1 MKLSISMAGLSD
13 ELKLRL
19 ELASKLL
26 AAHRIRA
33 HLQDWDGTKCGLV
46 VVDLA
51 DAYGLRVMDLAL
63 RREVPVLA
71 FAAVNVIADER
82 VRLMRPDL
90 SVKLMAQR
98 LQELMLTAASVPSE
112 TSDPL
117 LVTLAR
123 NPAWSSGEVAVTHG
137 KRRILL
143 CRSSSRVWAKT
154 LSDLLYCKDRFG
166 LHDWQLQP
174 ISDPHTIHSD
184 EQFSSSLDSFLTEA
198 ALAASL
204 PTFMRGRWRLTEW
217 PDLGAAPE
225 MVVSLRAASLLLRQP
240 MSAIELGGRLGI
252 DDATA
257 SACMWALLAAGLL
270 RSEEGAVDPSPTPV
284 VTSPVAAGGLLARL
298 ARRFGLMQ

>member
-1 MKLSISMAGLSD
+1 MKLSISVAGLSD
-13 ELKLRL
+13 ELRLRL

-63 RREVPVLA
+63 RREIPVYA
-71 FAAVNVIADER
+71 FATGNITVDER
-82 VRLMRPDL
+82 VRLMPHGL
-90 SVKLMAQR
+90 SVKPMAQR
-98 LQELMLTAASVPSE
+98 LQELMMPPDPVASE

-123 NPAWSSGEVAVTHG
+123 NPAWSSGDVAVTHG

-143 CRSSSRVWAKT
+143 CRSSSRVWANT

-204 PTFMRGRWRLTEW
+204 PTFMPGRWRLTEW

-225 MVVSLRAASLLLRQP
+225 VVVSLRAASLLLRQP

-252 DDATA
+252 DDVAV
-257 SACMWALLAAGLL
+257 SACLWALLATGLL
-270 RSEEGAVDPSPTPV
+270 RSEEGAADPSPTPV
-284 VTSPVAAGGLLARL
+284 VTSPIPAGGLLARL
-298 ARRFGLMQ
+298 ARRFGLM